1 MGSIKAVNASRLAL
15 IGDGQHHISLDKVIK
30 TMKQTGMDMQ
40 TIYKETSMGGLA
52 VNLPE
57 C

>member
-1 MGSIKAVNASRLAL
+1 MAL
-15 IGDGQHHISLDKVIK
+15 LGDGVHYISLDKVIK
-30 TMKQTGMDMQ
+30 TMKQTGHDMQ